1 MKSMKNILMFLGVA
15 FLFQSCQTGEPSEEV
30 LKLRNEK
37 EQLKNAS
44 AKKDSAFVALVRSFN
59 EIEENLSMVKEK
71 QGIITMDR
79 KGMQENGENRREKI
93 LENIQMINDLMDE
106 NRKKIKGLEKKLG
119 FLSEK
124 LETAGLKI
132 NELEKMVDRLMQTV
146 EQKDF
151 EINGL
156 KSELVELN
164 FSLDSMT
171 MAFGE
176 QSEIVENQ
184 EMALN
189 TAHFCFGTFKELKE
203 KGVITKEGGF
213 IGIGRTEK
221 LLKDFNTNYFTTI
234 DITKTIKID
243 LFVKEVKL
251 VTTHSEESFEFIE
264 NAEGMIES
272 LLIKQ
277 PEKFWSVSKYL
288 VMVVE

>member
-1 MKSMKNILMFLGVA
+1 MKNILMFLGVA

-44 AKKDSAFVALVRSFN
+44 TQKDSAFVALVRSFN
-59 EIEENLSMVKEK
+59 EIEENLFMVKEK

-119 FLSEK
+119 FLSKK

-132 NELEKMVDRLMQTV
+132 NELEKMVARLMQTV

-234 DITKTIKID
+234 DITKIIKID

-251 VTTHSEESFEFIE
+251 VTTHSEESFEFVE

-277 PEKFWSVSKYL
+277 PGKFWSVSKYL

>member
-1 MKSMKNILMFLGVA
+1 MKNILMFLGVA

-44 AKKDSAFVALVRSFN
+44 IQKDSAFVALVRSFN

>member
-1 MKSMKNILMFLGVA
+1 MNLNNIIG
-15 FLFQSCQTGEPSEEV
+15 LFCFCVIMASCQSGEPSEYV
-30 LKLRNEK
+30 LRLENEK

-44 AKKDSAFVALVRSFN
+44 AQKDSAFVALVRSFN

-132 NELEKMVDRLMQTV
+132 NELETMVGRLMQTV

-251 VTTHSEESFEFIE
+251 VTTHSEESFEFVE